1 MTEYKEKF
9 LLLMTETIVLC
20 CGLMN
25 IREEAYY
32 MWYVIGG
39 MAMGIVV
46 VAVAEYFVGRYA

>member
-1 MTEYKEKF
+1 
-9 LLLMTETIVLC
+9 MTETIVLC

-32 MWYVIGG
+32 IWYVIGG